1 MSPGS
6 NQSPPNSDENHLV
19 PISPWI
25 ILNKNL
31 TLKEMQE
38 FFSKLKQQNYDVK

>member
-6 NQSPPNSDENHLV
+6 NKLPTEADKNHLIHV
-19 PISPWI
+19 SPWI
-25 ILNKNL
+25 ILNENL

-38 FFSKLKQQNYDVK
+38 FFSKLKQSHDN

>member
-6 NQSPPNSDENHLV
+6 NKPPTEADKNHLIHV
-19 PISPWI
+19 SPWI
-25 ILNKNL
+25 ILNENL

-38 FFSKLKQQNYDVK
+38 FFSKLKQSHDN

>member
-6 NQSPPNSDENHLV
+6 NKTPYEADSNHLV
-19 PISPWI
+19 HVSPWI
-25 ILNKNL
+25 ILNENL

-38 FFSKLKQQNYDVK
+38 FFAKLNQQNEE